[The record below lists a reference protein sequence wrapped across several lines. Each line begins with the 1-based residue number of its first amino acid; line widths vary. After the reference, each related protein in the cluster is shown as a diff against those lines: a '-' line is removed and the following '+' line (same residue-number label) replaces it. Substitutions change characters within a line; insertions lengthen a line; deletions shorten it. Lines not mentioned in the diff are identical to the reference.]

1 MGKKK
6 SERKAQREAQKA
18 AEAAAQR
25 AAELAAQR
33 RKRLMIGVLAATV
46 LAALGAYFGLEDERL
61 TGIAILVGGL
71 LFLLVALGALGAG
84 ISPRD
89 RYRAGA
95 IDFGNRGDR

>member
-1 MGKKK
+1 MHLPEHVGSALPAGGFRGAGGK
-6 SERKAQREAQKA
+6 A
-18 AEAAAQR
+18 
-25 AAELAAQR
+25 AAQR

-89 RYRAGA
+89 RDRAGA